1 MAHDLRKMATYKRKE
16 GIDSKEKEV
25 TERGHI
31 VRAGD
36 VIRFGR
42 VPIVIKESSFDTRK
56 YKKIKESL

>member
-1 MAHDLRKMATYKRKE
+1 MATYKRKE